1 MYILTKNLG
10 DKLNFETFVNRL
22 SNRLWRK
29 AFRVMIF
36 YLQALP
42 QVLRNR
48 IKTLQKDSA
57 MDVYP
62 FVKKVSKIKTYRINH
77 LIIPID
83 KNFPTVQRK
92 TYPRSKEN
100 DLFVNHF
107 F

>member
-29 AFRVMIF
+29 TFRVMNF
-36 YLQALP
+36 FFLQALP

-62 FVKKVSKIKTYRINH
+62 FVKKVSKIKTYRQKPFN
-77 LIIPID
+77 
-83 KNFPTVQRK
+83 NT
-92 TYPRSKEN
+92 N
-100 DLFVNHF
+100 
-107 F
+107 